1 MNRRSEPNWQGQ
13 TPPTVGERIRAVRL
27 ERGISQAMLGYLV
40 GVRQQSIDQLE
51 RGRAQGT
58 RYMVAIAKA
67 LRVNPTWL
75 ADGTGLRET
84 AADGFAEGEPRLPDN
99 PPIADVLPQARPAA
113 YGARNL
119 PIYGAG
125 QGGAEGFIN
134 ADTSAAV
141 DWTYTPPELS
151 GVKGAFGLYVDGDSM
166 TDMGLPEGTLV
177 HVHPHRRPKPGQFC
191 VAVKTG
197 GGTFV
202 KKYVATRAGRL
213 VLAQSNPKREFEIA
227 LGDLRALYL
236 ITSAV
241 WA

>member
-1 MNRRSEPNWQGQ
+1 MKSGVERIRQDHAPS
-13 TPPTVGERIRAVRL
+13 TVGERIRAVRL

-67 LRVNPTWL
+67 LRVNPNWL
-75 ADGTGLRET
+75 ADGAGSRDLESG
-84 AADGFAEGEPRLPDN
+84 AAAISLPEN
-99 PPIADVLPQARPAA
+99 PPIAEVLPQARPAD
-113 YGARNL
+113 YGGRNL

-134 ADTSAAV
+134 TDTSAAV

-177 HVHPHRRPKPGQFC
+177 HVHPHRRPKPGQYC
-191 VAVKTG
+191 VAVKNG

-202 KKYVATRAGRL
+202 KKYIATRAGKL
-213 VLAQSNPKREFEIA
+213 VLAQSNPKREFEIP
-227 LGDLRALYL
+227 LTDLRALYL

>member
-1 MNRRSEPNWQGQ
+1 MKPGGERNPQGPAQ
-13 TPPTVGERIRAVRL
+13 STVGARVRAVRL

-58 RYMVAIAKA
+58 RHMVAIAKA
-67 LRVNPTWL
+67 LRVNPNWL
-75 ADGTGLRET
+75 ADGSGVRDLD
-84 AADGFAEGEPRLPDN
+84 AVSGGASAMSLPEN
-99 PPIADVLPQARPAA
+99 PPITEALPHAQPIG
-113 YGARNL
+113 YGGRNL

-125 QGGAEGFIN
+125 QGGTDGFIN
-134 ADTSAAV
+134 ADTSVAV
-141 DWTYTPPELS
+141 DWTYTPPELL

-177 HVHPHRRPKPGQFC
+177 HVHPHRRPKAGQFC
-191 VAVKTG
+191 VAVKKG

-202 KKYVATRAGRL
+202 KKYVATRAGKL
-213 VLAQSNPKREFEIA
+213 VLAQSNPKREFDMPLSE
-227 LGDLRALYL
+227 LRALYL